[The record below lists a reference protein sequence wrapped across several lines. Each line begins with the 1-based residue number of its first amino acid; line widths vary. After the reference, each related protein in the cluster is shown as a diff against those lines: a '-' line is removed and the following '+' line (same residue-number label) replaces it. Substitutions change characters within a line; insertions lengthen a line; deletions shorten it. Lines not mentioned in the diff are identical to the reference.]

1 MYSKTKFFLSAG
13 ALQAC
18 GIKIPIAIKLVI
30 KLVQPNMLVQP
41 YHVSLSLCTYI
52 GISMLL
58 TLYRRKNFCM
68 KKILRNARSSIVIYM
83 EHRLHQKHIYT
94 MYIYIH
100 VYQMMSLRC
109 DQVGTPGASLF
120 FLQNGGGGWGGGGG
134 GGGGVHVHATF
145 TYKTK

>member
-1 MYSKTKFFLSAG
+1 
-13 ALQAC
+13 
-18 GIKIPIAIKLVI
+18 
-30 KLVQPNMLVQP
+30 
-41 YHVSLSLCTYI
+41 
-52 GISMLL
+52 MLL

-120 FLQNGGGGWGGGGG
+120 FLQNGGGGGGSVGGGGGSCSCYVYVQDKMTNGG
-134 GGGGVHVHATF
+134 GGGGVGTASLKVGIRITAKLLLSSHSIFF
-145 TYKTK
+145 TP